1 MSDQC
6 HECVWII
13 NKLNQEFFNL
23 LKDYKK
29 LEKENDLLK
38 NEYKSN
44 HNNKIIL
51 NEMIIYKD
59 YNYHRVS
66 LN

>member
-1 MSDQC
+1 METC
-6 HECVWII
+6 HECVNII
-13 NKLNQEFFNL
+13 NQLNQEFLNL

-38 NEYKSN
+38 NEYKEN

-59 YNYHRVS
+59 YNYHRVP

>member
-1 MSDQC
+1 MDTC
-6 HECVWII
+6 HECVFII

-23 LKDYKK
+23 LKDYNK

-59 YNYHRVS
+59 YNYHRVQ

>member
-1 MSDQC
+1 MEKC
-6 HECVWII
+6 HECVYII
-13 NKLNQEFFNL
+13 NKLNQEFFIL

-38 NEYKSN
+38 NEYKEN

-59 YNYHRVS
+59 YNYHRVQ

>member
-1 MSDQC
+1 MDTC
-6 HECVWII
+6 HECVYII

-29 LEKENDLLK
+29 LEKANNLLK
-38 NEYKSN
+38 NEYKE
-44 HNNKIIL
+44 NNKINL

-59 YNYHRVS
+59 YNYHRVP

>member
-1 MSDQC
+1 MEKC
-6 HECVWII
+6 HECVYII
-13 NKLNQEFFNL
+13 NKLNQEFFIL

-59 YNYHRVS
+59 YNYHRVQ

>member
-1 MSDQC
+1 METC
-6 HECVWII
+6 HECVNII
-13 NKLNQEFFNL
+13 NQLNQEFLNL

-38 NEYKSN
+38 NEYKEN
-44 HNNKIIL
+44 HNNKINL

>member
-1 MSDQC
+1 MEKC
-6 HECVWII
+6 HECVYII
-13 NKLNQEFFNL
+13 NKLNQEFFIL

-38 NEYKSN
+38 NEYKEN
-44 HNNKIIL
+44 HKIIL

-59 YNYHRVS
+59 YNYHRVQ